1 MAERK
6 KKVDRAHELSISR
19 QCLVLNIS
27 RSSAYRKLTDASADD
42 MDLMR
47 KLDELHL
54 KRPFKGSRRLRD
66 DLWDNW
72 GLQVNRK
79 RIQRLMRLMR
89 LMRIRALYPGAKT
102 TRRNP
107 QHKVYPYLLRE
118 LEINRVNQVWCTDL
132 TYIPMRKGFLYLVAI
147 MDWHSRKVLS
157 WQLSNALDA
166 TPCVEALEEALVNHG
181 TPEVFNSDQGSQF
194 TSEDFTDVL
203 KDKGI
208 NISMD
213 GKGRWM
219 DNVFIERLWR
229 SLKYEEVY
237 LKAYD
242 SVAQAKQGIGDWLMF
257 YNEERRHTS
266 LSRMTPNQVYY
277 DLPSGLPIA
286 A

>member
-6 KKVDRAHELSISR
+6 KKVDRAHELPISR
-19 QCLVLNIS
+19 QCRALDIS
-27 RSSAYRKLTDASADD
+27 RSSAYRKAAGASAEDI
-42 MDLMR
+42 DLMR

-66 DLWDNW
+66 DLWDSH

-79 RIQRLMRLMR
+79 RVQRLMRLMG
-89 LMRIRALYPGAKT
+89 IRALHPGAKT
-102 TRRNP
+102 TRPNP

-157 WQLSNALDA
+157 WRLSNSLDA
-166 TPCVEALEEALVNHG
+166 APCVEALEEALANYG
-181 TPEVFNSDQGSQF
+181 PPEIFNSDQGCQF

-203 KDKGI
+203 KDSGI
-208 NISMD
+208 KISMD

-257 YNEERRHTS
+257 YNEERRHSS
-266 LSRMTPNQVYY
+266 LSRMTPDQVYY

>member
-1 MAERK
+1 MSMAERK
-6 KKVDRAHELSISR
+6 KKVDRAHELPINR
-19 QCLVLNIS
+19 QCLALDIS
-27 RSSAYRKLTDASADD
+27 RSSAYRKPAGVSADD
-42 MDLMR
+42 IDLMR

-54 KRPFKGSRRLRD
+54 RRPFKGSRRLRD
-66 DLWDNW
+66 DLWDNYN
-72 GLQVNRK
+72 LQVNRK
-79 RIQRLMRLMR
+79 RVQRLMRLMG
-89 LMRIRALYPGAKT
+89 IRALHPGAKT
-102 TRRNP
+102 TRPNP
-107 QHKVYPYLLRE
+107 KHKVYPYLLRE

-157 WQLSNALDA
+157 WRLSNSLDA
-166 TPCVEALEEALVNHG
+166 APCVEALEEALANYG
-181 TPEVFNSDQGSQF
+181 TPEIFNSDQGCQF

-203 KDKGI
+203 KDNGI
-208 NISMD
+208 KISMD

-242 SVAQAKQGIGDWLMF
+242 SVAQAKQGIDDWLMF
-257 YNEERRHTS
+257 YNEERRHAS
-266 LSRMTPNQVYY
+266 LSRMTPDQVYY

>member
-6 KKVDRAHELSISR
+6 KKIDRGHELPISR
-19 QCLVLNIS
+19 QCMALDIS
-27 RSSAYRKLTDASADD
+27 RSSAYRKLAGVSDD
-42 MDLMR
+42 DIDLMR

-54 KRPFKGSRRLRD
+54 RRPFKGSRRLRD
-66 DLWDNW
+66 DLWDNY

-79 RIQRLMRLMR
+79 RIQRLMRLMD
-89 LMRIRALYPGAKT
+89 IRALHPGAKT
-102 TRRNP
+102 TRPNP

-157 WQLSNALDA
+157 WRLSNSLDA
-166 TPCVEALEEALVNHG
+166 APCVEALEEALANYG
-181 TPEVFNSDQGSQF
+181 TPEIFNSDQGCQF

-203 KDKGI
+203 KDNGI
-208 NISMD
+208 KISMD

-242 SVAQAKQGIGDWLMF
+242 SVAQAKQGIDDWLMF
-257 YNEERRHTS
+257 YNEERRHSS
-266 LSRMTPNQVYY
+266 LSRMTPDQVYY
-277 DLPSGLPIA
+277 ELPSGLPMA

>member
-6 KKVDRAHELSISR
+6 KKVDREHSLPISR
-19 QCLVLNIS
+19 QCVALDIS
-27 RSSAYRKLTDASADD
+27 RSSAYRKPAGVSAEDI
-42 MDLMR
+42 DLMR

-66 DLWDNW
+66 DLWDNYA
-72 GLQVNRK
+72 LQVNRK
-79 RIQRLMRLMR
+79 RVQRLMRLMG
-89 LMRIRALYPGAKT
+89 IRAFHPGAKT
-102 TRRNP
+102 TRPNP
-107 QHKVYPYLLRE
+107 KHKVYPYLLRE

-157 WQLSNALDA
+157 WRLSNSLDA
-166 TPCVEALEEALVNHG
+166 APCVEALEEALANYG
-181 TPEVFNSDQGSQF
+181 TPEIFNSDQGCQF
-194 TSEDFTDVL
+194 TSENFTDVL
-203 KDKGI
+203 KDNGI
-208 NISMD
+208 KISMD

-219 DNVFIERLWR
+219 NNVFIERLWR

-242 SVAQAKQGIGDWLMF
+242 NVAQAKQGIGDWLMF
-257 YNEERRHTS
+257 YNEERRHAS
-266 LSRMTPNQVYY
+266 LSRMTPDQVYY

>member
-1 MAERK
+1 LSTAERK
-6 KKVDRAHELSISR
+6 KKVDRAHKLPISR
-19 QCLVLNIS
+19 QCLALDIS
-27 RSSAYRKLTDASADD
+27 RSSAYRKLAGVSDGDID
-42 MDLMR
+42 MMR

-66 DLWDNW
+66 DLWDTY

-79 RIQRLMRLMR
+79 RVQRLMRLMG
-89 LMRIRALYPGAKT
+89 IRALHPGAKT
-102 TRRNP
+102 TRPNP
-107 QHKVYPYLLRE
+107 KHKVYPYLLRE

-157 WQLSNALDA
+157 WRLSNSLDA
-166 TPCVEALEEALVNHG
+166 APCVEALEEALANYG
-181 TPEVFNSDQGSQF
+181 TPEIFNSDQGCQF

-203 KDKGI
+203 KDNGI
-208 NISMD
+208 KISMD

-242 SVAQAKQGIGDWLMF
+242 SVAQARQGIDDWLMF
-257 YNEERRHTS
+257 YNEERRHAS
-266 LSRMTPNQVYY
+266 LSRMTPDQVYY

>member
-89 LMRIRALYPGAKT
+89 LMRTKFKK
-102 TRRNP
+102 N
-107 QHKVYPYLLRE
+107 K
-118 LEINRVNQVWCTDL
+118 
-132 TYIPMRKGFLYLVAI
+132 
-147 MDWHSRKVLS
+147 
-157 WQLSNALDA
+157 
-166 TPCVEALEEALVNHG
+166 
-181 TPEVFNSDQGSQF
+181 
-194 TSEDFTDVL
+194 
-203 KDKGI
+203 
-208 NISMD
+208 
-213 GKGRWM
+213 
-219 DNVFIERLWR
+219 
-229 SLKYEEVY
+229 
-237 LKAYD
+237 
-242 SVAQAKQGIGDWLMF
+242 
-257 YNEERRHTS
+257 
-266 LSRMTPNQVYY
+266 
-277 DLPSGLPIA
+277 
-286 A
+286 

>member
-1 MAERK
+1 LSTAERK
-6 KKVDRAHELSISR
+6 KKVDRAHKLPISR
-19 QCLVLNIS
+19 QCLALDIS
-27 RSSAYRKLTDASADD
+27 RSSAYRKLAGVSDGDID
-42 MDLMR
+42 MMR

-66 DLWDNW
+66 DLWDNY

-79 RIQRLMRLMR
+79 RVQRLMRLMG
-89 LMRIRALYPGAKT
+89 IRALHPGAKT
-102 TRRNP
+102 TRPNP
-107 QHKVYPYLLRE
+107 KHKVYPYLLRE

-157 WQLSNALDA
+157 WRLSNSLDA
-166 TPCVEALEEALVNHG
+166 APCVEALEEALANYG
-181 TPEVFNSDQGSQF
+181 TPDIFNSDQGCQF

-203 KDKGI
+203 KDNGI
-208 NISMD
+208 KISMD

-242 SVAQAKQGIGDWLMF
+242 SVAQARQGIDDWLMF
-257 YNEERRHTS
+257 YNEERRHAS
-266 LSRMTPNQVYY
+266 LSRMTPDQVYY

>member
-1 MAERK
+1 MAECK
-6 KKVDRAHELSISR
+6 KKLDRQHALSIIR
-19 QCLVLNIS
+19 QCSALNIS
-27 RSSAYRKLTDASADD
+27 RSSAYRKPTGISDD
-42 MDLMR
+42 NIDLMR

-54 KRPFKGSRRLRD
+54 KHPFKGSRRLRD
-66 DLWDNW
+66 DLWDSH

-79 RIQRLMRLMR
+79 RVQRLMRLMG
-89 LMRIRALYPGAKT
+89 IRALHPGAKT
-102 TRRNP
+102 TRPNP
-107 QHKVYPYLLRE
+107 QHKIYPYLLRD
-118 LEINRVNQVWCTDL
+118 LEIDRVNQVWCTDL

-157 WQLSNALDA
+157 WRLSNSLDA
-166 TPCVEALEEALVNHG
+166 EPCVEALEEALASHD
-181 TPEVFNSDQGSQF
+181 TPEIFNSDQGCQF
-194 TSEDFTDVL
+194 TSDDFTDLL
-203 KDKGI
+203 KDHGVK
-208 NISMD
+208 ISMD

-257 YNEERRHTS
+257 YNQERRHAS
-266 LSRMTPNQVYY
+266 LGRMTPDQVYFE
-277 DLPSGLPIA
+277 LPSGLPIA

>member
-6 KKVDRAHELSISR
+6 KKVDRTHELPISR
-19 QCLVLNIS
+19 QCLALDIS
-27 RSSAYRKLTDASADD
+27 RSCAYRKLTGVSDD
-42 MDLMR
+42 DIDLMR

-66 DLWDNW
+66 DLWDNH

-79 RIQRLMRLMR
+79 RVQRLMRLMG
-89 LMRIRALYPGAKT
+89 IRALHPGAKT
-102 TRRNP
+102 TRPNP

-157 WQLSNALDA
+157 WRLSNSLDA
-166 TPCVEALEEALVNHG
+166 APCVEALEEALANYG
-181 TPEVFNSDQGSQF
+181 TPEIFNSDQGCQF
-194 TSEDFTDVL
+194 TSEDFTEVL
-203 KDKGI
+203 KDNGI
-208 NISMD
+208 KISMD
-213 GKGRWM
+213 GRGRWM

-242 SVAQAKQGIGDWLMF
+242 SVAQARRGIDDWLMF
-257 YNEERRHTS
+257 YNEERRHAS
-266 LSRMTPNQVYY
+266 LGRMTPDQVYY
-277 DLPSGLPIA
+277 DLPSGLPMA

>member
-1 MAERK
+1 MSMAERK
-6 KKVDRAHELSISR
+6 KKVDRAHELPISR
-19 QCLVLNIS
+19 QCRALDIS
-27 RSSAYRKLTDASADD
+27 RSSAYRKAAGASAEDI
-42 MDLMR
+42 DLMR

-66 DLWDNW
+66 DLWDSH

-79 RIQRLMRLMR
+79 RVQRLMRLMG
-89 LMRIRALYPGAKT
+89 IRALHPGAKT
-102 TRRNP
+102 TRPNP

-157 WQLSNALDA
+157 WRLSNSLDA
-166 TPCVEALEEALVNHG
+166 APCVEALEEALANYG
-181 TPEVFNSDQGSQF
+181 PPEIFNSDQGCQF

-203 KDKGI
+203 KDSGI
-208 NISMD
+208 KISMD

-257 YNEERRHTS
+257 YNEERRHSS
-266 LSRMTPNQVYY
+266 LSRMTPDQVYY

>member
-6 KKVDRAHELSISR
+6 KKVDRAHELPINR
-19 QCLVLNIS
+19 QCLALDIS
-27 RSSAYRKLTDASADD
+27 RSSAYRKPAGVSADD
-42 MDLMR
+42 IDLMR

-54 KRPFKGSRRLRD
+54 RRPFKGSRRLRD
-66 DLWDNW
+66 DLWDNYN
-72 GLQVNRK
+72 LQVNRK
-79 RIQRLMRLMR
+79 RVQRLMRLMG
-89 LMRIRALYPGAKT
+89 IRALHPGAKT
-102 TRRNP
+102 TRPNP
-107 QHKVYPYLLRE
+107 KHKVYPYLLRE

-157 WQLSNALDA
+157 WRLSNSLDA
-166 TPCVEALEEALVNHG
+166 APCVEALEEALANYG
-181 TPEVFNSDQGSQF
+181 TPEIFNSDQGCQF

-203 KDKGI
+203 KDNGI
-208 NISMD
+208 KISMD

-242 SVAQAKQGIGDWLMF
+242 SVAQARQGIDDWLMF
-257 YNEERRHTS
+257 YNEERRHAS
-266 LSRMTPNQVYY
+266 LSRMTPDQIYY